1 MKGAPA
7 PPRRRGAGILRAA
20 RRGAVFGAFL
30 LLVAWASG
38 QIAMRLARERD
49 KVDLP
54 RVVNLESV
62 AAIEL
67 LKERGLVP
75 KIVSEEYSSRVARGR
90 VASQQPA
97 GAMRVRPGAEVRL
110 IVSRGPDTA
119 PTPDLTGLSLPE
131 AQRLL
136 AEQALRV
143 GTVTEVHVEHHPAGV
158 VIAHDPPAG
167 ELAQRGGAVD
177 VLVNYGGGQE
187 VAAMPNLVGQP
198 VRSALERLQAMGVEA
213 RLSFERAD
221 RLRDTVLRQEPPAG
235 GSLKRGQRAILVVG
249 Q

>member
-1 MKGAPA
+1 M
-7 PPRRRGAGILRAA
+7 LRAA
-20 RRGAVFGAFL
+20 RGGALFGALL
-30 LLVAWASG
+30 LLVAWGSG
-38 QIAMRLARERD
+38 QITMRLALEKD

-54 RVVNLESV
+54 RVVDLESV

-75 KIVSEEYSSRVARGR
+75 KIVSEEYSNRVARGR
-90 VASQQPA
+90 IATQQPA

-119 PTPDLTGLSLPE
+119 ATPDLAGLPLPE

-136 AEQALRV
+136 AGQGLRV
-143 GTVTEVHVEHHPAGV
+143 GTVTEVRVEHQPAGV

-167 ELAQRGGAVD
+167 ELAQRGGVVD
-177 VLVNYGGGQE
+177 VLVNHGGPEE

-198 VRSALERLQAMGVEA
+198 VRGALEKLQAMGVEA
-213 RLSFERAD
+213 RVSFERSD
-221 RLRDTVLRQEPPAG
+221 RLRDIILRQEPPAG

>member
-1 MKGAPA
+1 M
-7 PPRRRGAGILRAA
+7 LRAA
-20 RRGAVFGAFL
+20 GRGAVFGAFL

-38 QIAMRLARERD
+38 QITMRLALEKD

-54 RVVNLESV
+54 RVVGLEAV
-62 AAIEL
+62 AATEL

-75 KIVSEEYSSRVARGR
+75 RAVAEEYSNRVPRGQI
-90 VASQQPA
+90 ASQQPA
-97 GAMRVRPGAEVRL
+97 GAMRVRPGSEVRL

-119 PTPDLTGLSLPE
+119 PAPDLAGLSLSE

-136 AEQALRV
+136 AEQGLRV
-143 GTVTEVHVEHHPAGV
+143 GTVTEVHVEHQPVGV

-167 ELAQRGGAVD
+167 ELAQSGGTVD
-177 VLVNYGGGQE
+177 VLVNYGGSQE

-198 VRSALERLQAMGVEA
+198 VRGVLETLQAMGVEA
-213 RLSFERAD
+213 RVSFERSD
-221 RLRDTVLRQEPPAG
+221 RMRDTILRQEPPAG